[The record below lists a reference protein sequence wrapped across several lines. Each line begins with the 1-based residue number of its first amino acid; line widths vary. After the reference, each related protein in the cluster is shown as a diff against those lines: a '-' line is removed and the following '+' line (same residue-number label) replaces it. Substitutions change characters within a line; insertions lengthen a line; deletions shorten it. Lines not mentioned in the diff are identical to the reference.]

1 MSFADESGR
10 ELGDLLAAEGG
21 RAERRAAGVLRR
33 AEAASAAGRHHDAL
47 LLLSEHA
54 SAFEGVAGDAL
65 EGRFRHL
72 LARTYARLGASE
84 GREDYLERAADEY
97 AAAARLYARARH
109 ERERA
114 ACENDLA
121 LLLSRLGRT
130 REAHERL
137 DRAGATLS
145 GLREASLL
153 ARVDATRARV
163 FLAEQKCQ
171 EARRV
176 IERAVRAL
184 EQEGGGAPLAE
195 ALAVRGVVLARLGD
209 HDGSVES
216 LRRASEVA
224 ERAGADA
231 VAAHAA
237 LTLLEEHWSRR
248 DFPQSELYDLYLQA
262 DELLGETPGAEDVS
276 RLRACAA
283 LVMRRLSGEGS
294 YDGGFSFQ
302 TAVHEF
308 EAAMIEQALE
318 EASGSVTQASRTLG
332 LSHQTFTSM
341 LERRHRHL
349 RGKRT
354 PREKRRRSIIRKT
367 KA

>member
-1 MSFADESGR
+1 MSFADESVR

-33 AEAASAAGRHHDAL
+33 AEEASAAGRHHDAL

-54 SAFEGVAGDAL
+54 GDFEGVAGDAL
-65 EGRFRHL
+65 EARFRHL
-72 LARTYARLGASE
+72 RAQTSARLGAAE

-97 AAAARLYARARH
+97 AAAVRLYARARH

-121 LLLSRLGRT
+121 LLLSGLGRT

-137 DRAGATLS
+137 DRAGATLTA
-145 GLREASLL
+145 LRDAPLL
-153 ARVDATRARV
+153 ARVDETRARV
-163 FLAEQKCQ
+163 FVAEQKHQ

-176 IERAVRAL
+176 IERAVGAL
-184 EQEGGGAPLAE
+184 EQGGGAQLAE

-209 HDGSVES
+209 EDGSVES

-224 ERAGADA
+224 ERAGAHAD
-231 VAAHAA
+231 AAHAA
-237 LTLLEEHWSRR
+237 LALIEEHWSRPG
-248 DFPQSELYDLYLQA
+248 FPQRELHDLYLQA
-262 DELLGETPGAEDVS
+262 DELLGEAPGAEDVA

-283 LVMRRLSGEGS
+283 LVMRRLSAAVGGEG
-294 YDGGFSFQ
+294 DFNFQ

-318 EASGSVTQASRTLG
+318 ESSGSVTQASRTLG

-341 LERRHRHL
+341 LERRHRQL

-354 PREKRRRSIIRKT
+354 PREKRRRSIIGKT